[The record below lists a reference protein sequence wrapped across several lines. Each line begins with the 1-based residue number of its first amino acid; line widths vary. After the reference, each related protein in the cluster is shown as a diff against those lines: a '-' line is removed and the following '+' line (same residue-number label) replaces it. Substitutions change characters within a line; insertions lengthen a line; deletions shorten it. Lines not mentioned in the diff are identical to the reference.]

1 MAFSNDF
8 ISHELEPGEL
18 FCDRY
23 RIKRRIA
30 DGGMASIYLA
40 VDESTRVEVAI
51 KVLFSYYS
59 DNAVI
64 RARFLDEGRIQAMLR
79 HPNIVHV
86 YRVVS
91 SPLLCFVMEFV
102 DGVTLED
109 YLKKVGSLSEQEV
122 LEVMLP
128 VMSAIGL
135 AHSKGIIHRDLKP
148 SNILVL
154 STPQGL
160 VPKVMDFGVA
170 KVTTGRDLTAAGTT
184 VGTLHYM
191 SPEQIVG
198 SRSIDGRAD
207 IYSLGVTLFKLV
219 TGEVPFNASTE
230 FALMMAQVEAAP
242 VAPSSI
248 RADVSR
254 RMEAVILR
262 ALEKE
267 PAKRFQSISEF
278 TSALM
283 TLGEDPNVMDTDT
296 MSIPRELLEYAMMA
310 DEVATDRTAE
320 YTMEHL
326 SAVGI
331 LRGNTGDTIEF
342 GEPTQ
347 EMASKIRDEIR
358 ADAKIRATQ
367 KLVSRETNLNE
378 TMELDEVDIDETV
391 SISRPDI
398 VMLTSQD
405 RVSEKSGSVAELLK
419 RIDETDDLQ
428 ATQEMDSP
436 LGDAYD
442 FGPTQEMAQRVR
454 EETTIPKTERTG
466 AISVQVTDTDQ
477 TLVSKRWKATAS
489 RGAVGLD
496 RGADSKEVT
505 GIQKVEKTEVS
516 VPGFSAEGAAHSE
529 IDSGDRIQIR
539 ANSRTTLRE
548 GMAVPVAG
556 FAKGTAGLGVKIGQE
571 RYDENGNLE
580 PITKP
585 ERPSA
590 YAHMANANVAKLEE
604 SDEVASYLRPQGG
617 HTAQTATEPVGGAAP
632 GIPRWLLVAAIVV
645 LLGVVVLGVVA
656 VFL

>member
-1 MAFSNDF
+1 
-8 ISHELEPGEL
+8 
-18 FCDRY
+18 
-23 RIKRRIA
+23 
-30 DGGMASIYLA
+30 MASIYLA

-86 YRVVS
+86 YRVVAN
-91 SPLLCFVMEFV
+91 PLLCFVMEFV
-102 DGVTLED
+102 DGETLED
-109 YLKKVGSLSEQEV
+109 YLKNVGWLNDQEV

-148 SNILVL
+148 SNILVQ
-154 STPQGL
+154 STARGL
-160 VPKVMDFGVA
+160 IPKVMDFGVA
-170 KVTTGRDLTAAGTT
+170 KVTSGRDLTAAGTT

-248 RADVSR
+248 RAGVSP
-254 RMEAVILR
+254 RMEKIILR

-283 TLGEDPNVMDTDT
+283 TLGDDPSVMDTDT
-296 MSIPRELLEYAMMA
+296 ISIPRELLEYAMMA

-326 SAVGI
+326 SAAGI
-331 LRGNTGDTIEF
+331 LSGSTGDTIEF

-347 EMASKIRDEIR
+347 EMASKIREDIR
-358 ADAKIRATQ
+358 ADGKTRVVV
-367 KLVSRETNLNE
+367 KKDVSRETNLNE
-378 TMELDEVDIDETV
+378 TMELDEVDIDIDETML
-391 SISRPDI
+391 ISRPDI
-398 VMLTSQD
+398 ATLTRKD
-405 RVSEKSGSVAELLK
+405 RETASIAAADLFAE
-419 RIDETDDLQ
+419 IDDTQ

-436 LGDAYD
+436 LGREDD
-442 FGPTQEMAQRVR
+442 LLETQEMSSRVR
-454 EETTIPKTERTG
+454 EEVTIPKAVGTG
-466 AISVQVTDTDQ
+466 AISVQVADGDQ
-477 TLVSKRWKATAS
+477 TLVSKRWKATSS
-489 RGAVGLD
+489 RGVVGLD

-505 GIQKVEKTEVS
+505 GIQKPENTDVS
-516 VPGFSAEGAAHSE
+516 APMFANAGAAAQSAD
-529 IDSGDRIQIR
+529 ISGERFQIR
-539 ANSRTTLRE
+539 ANSKATLRE
-548 GMAVPVAG
+548 GMIAPVAG
-556 FAKGTAGLGVKIGQE
+556 FAKGTTGLGAKVGQD
-571 RYDENGNLE
+571 RFDEAGNLE

-590 YAHMANANVAKLEE
+590 YAHMAAKLDQ
-604 SDEVASYLRPQGG
+604 SDEVASYLRPEGG
-617 HTAQTATEPVGGAAP
+617 HTKQTATEQATGEAGR
-632 GIPRWLLVAAIVV
+632 IPRWLLIAALVV
-645 LLGVVVLGVVA
+645 LFGVVA
-656 VFL
+656 LLLVAVLT

>member
-18 FCDRY
+18 FCSRY
-23 RIKRRIA
+23 RIQRRVA

-86 YRVVS
+86 YRVVAD
-91 SPLLCFVMEFV
+91 PLLCFVMEYV

-109 YLKKVGSLSEQEV
+109 YLKKVGSLSDREV

-148 SNILVL
+148 SNILVQ

-160 VPKVMDFGVA
+160 FPKVMDFGVA
-170 KVTTGRDLTAAGTT
+170 KVTAGRDLTAAGTT

-242 VAPSSI
+242 VAPSSL
-248 RADVSR
+248 RADVSP

-267 PAKRFQSISEF
+267 PAKRFQSIAEF

-283 TLGEDPNVMDTDT
+283 MLGEDPNVMDTDT

-320 YTMEHL
+320 YTIEHL
-326 SAVGI
+326 SAAGI
-331 LRGNTGDTIEF
+331 LKGSTGDTVEF

-347 EMASKIRDEIR
+347 EMTARIREDIR
-358 ADAKIRATQ
+358 ADAK
-367 KLVSRETNLNE
+367 SREVQKSIARELNLNE
-378 TMELDEVDIDETV
+378 TMELDEVDLGVDETML
-391 SISRPDI
+391 ISRPDI
-398 VMLTSQD
+398 ATLTRND
-405 RVSEKSGSVAELLK
+405 RVTAGGPLL
-419 RIDETDDLQ
+419 DSLDGVDDMQ

-436 LGDAYD
+436 LGLHDDLGA
-442 FGPTQEMAQRVR
+442 TQEMAGRVR
-454 EETTIPKTERTG
+454 DELTLPRTDRRG
-466 AISVQVTDTDQ
+466 AISVQVADGDQ
-477 TLVSKRWKATAS
+477 TLVSKRWKSTLS
-489 RGAVGLD
+489 RGGVVGLD

-505 GIQKVEKTEVS
+505 AIQQFEKTAV
-516 VPGFSAEGAAHSE
+516 AARAS
-529 IDSGDRIQIR
+529 SGSGMTDESTAPIKIR
-539 ANSRTTLRE
+539 ANSKATLRE
-548 GMAVPVAG
+548 GMLAPVAG
-556 FAKGTAGLGVKIGQE
+556 FSTGIAGLAGKVGQE
-571 RYDENGNLE
+571 RYDEAGNLE

-590 YAHMANANVAKLEE
+590 YAHLANSAKIDA
-604 SDEVASYLRPQGG
+604 SAEVASYLRPQGG
-617 HTAQTATEPVGGAAP
+617 HTAQTATEPVVRDSVR
-632 GIPRWLLVAAIVV
+632 IPRWLLIAALVV
-645 LLGVVVLGVVA
+645 LLGVILLVLVTVRS
-656 VFL
+656 